1 MTAPDHLRITG
12 PEDILGFI
20 PHSLGYWPENSLVAM
35 TLQGKRLGATLRVD
49 LPVPGGGGAAHGA
62 GGAVGGGASGGGGG
76 SGAGG
81 RGRAVP
87 KRGSGS
93 GRRDP
98 LADFARNV
106 VAYLQADEAAD
117 GSLLAF
123 FTDADADSRRGGQ
136 AWAAL
141 LKELELALEAAGLP
155 LRDAWM
161 IGAEFWRNAYCDDP
175 ECCGTPGRPIE
186 EIRNSR
192 LNAEMVYR
200 GSSVGAVP
208 GAQGANPA
216 PLPVDPAVRA
226 AECGWAEQFAP
237 RRRDR
242 AQFDQVLDVWT
253 MAMQAATGFEHPS
266 GLAPG
271 APSSQAPR
279 ASAPDA
285 GAPDADNHAAGI
297 HPAGTPDAGNHP
309 AGAPEAGKHPAGTPD
324 TGNRPAGNLG
334 PRKTDLNSSDPRTAV
349 LPLQLSPELAGYLR
363 ASLCIPSW
371 RDAVLVMAAAGRTA
385 AEFGAEDFGMFDTEA
400 GPGALTGSMSG
411 SGLRPTPRPLSGP
424 ISGRTAGR
432 TSGRAA
438 GRTADGSSD
447 RLPDRLS
454 GPASRFPSVRGTP
467 LPETPAVGVFAAG
480 AAPVVEAVPGY
491 GEVLLGLA
499 PSVPDWAMMVGLE
512 RVLVRLGALG
522 DGESTAAALTA
533 RGWIEWCRGR
543 GSYADALYRQALQEH
558 PGYRLAELLA
568 ELGRRGTLCGWAARR
583 EAAWQKFAP
592 DAA

>member
-49 LPVPGGGGAAHGA
+49 LPVPGSAGDRGGG
-62 GGAVGGGASGGGGG
+62 SGRGGGG
-76 SGAGG
+76 SRASG
-81 RGRAVP
+81 RGSALP
-87 KRGSGS
+87 KRGSGQ
-93 GRRDP
+93 RDL

-106 VAYLQADEAAD
+106 VAYLQADDLAD

-123 FTDADADSRRGGQ
+123 FTDTDTDSPGGGH
-136 AWAAL
+136 AWAGL

-175 ECCGTPGRPIE
+175 ECCGTRGRPVE
-186 EIRNSR
+186 QIRNSR

-208 GAQGANPA
+208 GAQGTKPA

-226 AECGWAEQFAP
+226 AECGWAEQFSP

-253 MAMQAATGFEHPS
+253 MAMQAATGWEYPPGPPPS
-266 GLAPG
+266 ALAPG
-271 APSSQAPR
+271 TT
-279 ASAPDA
+279 APDA
-285 GAPDADNHAAGI
+285 GMPDAVNQ
-297 HPAGTPDAGNHP
+297 PAVNQP
-309 AGAPEAGKHPAGTPD
+309 AV
-324 TGNRPAGNLG
+324 NQPAGNLD
-334 PRKTDLNSSDPRTAV
+334 PSTFDPSTLEPSSLDPSSLDPLSSDPRAAGQ
-349 LPLQLSPELAGYLR
+349 PLQFSPELAGYLR
-363 ASLCIPSW
+363 ASLCVPSW
-371 RDAVLVMAAAGRTA
+371 RDAVLVMAAAGRSA
-385 AEFGAEDFGMFDTEA
+385 AERGAEDFGMFDAEA
-400 GPGALTGSMSG
+400 GSADLPGTMSVSRLG
-411 SGLRPTPRPLSGP
+411 PTPSPLSG
-424 ISGRTAGR
+424 TV
-432 TSGRAA
+432 
-438 GRTADGSSD
+438 SD
-447 RLPDRLS
+447 RMPDRMS
-454 GPASRFPSVRGTP
+454 DPASRPRSVLGNP
-467 LPETPAVGVFAAG
+467 PPEAPAVGGPAAG
-480 AAPVVEAVPGY
+480 AIPGAEAVAGY

-499 PSVPDWAMMVGLE
+499 PSVPDWTLMVGLQ
-512 RVLVRLGALG
+512 RVLERLGALG
-522 DGESTAAALTA
+522 DGESTAAAVTA

-543 GSYADALYRQALQEH
+543 GSYADALYQQALQEH

>member
-49 LPVPGGGGAAHGA
+49 LPMPGPTGRPSAARGAGGGG
-62 GGAVGGGASGGGGG
+62 GGGRGGGG

-81 RGRAVP
+81 RGGGGGGGSALPR
-87 KRGSGS
+87 RGAGS
-93 GRRDP
+93 GRKD

-106 VAYLQADEAAD
+106 VAYLQADDAAD

-123 FTDADADSRRGGQ
+123 FTETDTDSRGGGQ

-155 LRDAWM
+155 VRDAWM
-161 IGAEFWRNAYCDDP
+161 IGAKFWRNAYCDDP

-186 EIRNSR
+186 QIRNSR
-192 LNAEMVYR
+192 LNAEMVFR

-208 GAQGANPA
+208 GTQGAKPV
-216 PLPVDPAVRA
+216 PLPVDPAVGA
-226 AECGWAEQFAP
+226 AECGWAEQFSP

-253 MAMQAATGFEHPS
+253 MAMQAATGVEH
-266 GLAPG
+266 LADP
-271 APSSQAPR
+271 APSCPSRPAPR
-279 ASAPDA
+279 
-285 GAPDADNHAAGI
+285 
-297 HPAGTPDAGNHP
+297 GTAPDAGNHP
-309 AGAPEAGKHPAGTPD
+309 AGMPD
-324 TGNRPAGNLG
+324 AGNLG
-334 PRKTDLNSSDPRTAV
+334 PSHIDAGQIDPRTVAQ
-349 LPLQLSPELAGYLR
+349 PLQLSPELAGYLR

-385 AEFGAEDFGMFDTEA
+385 AQRGAEDFGMFDTEA
-400 GPGALTGSMSG
+400 GSAAVTGSRPG
-411 SGLRPTPRPLSGP
+411 SGLGPTPTPLPSPLPGP
-424 ISGRTAGR
+424 R
-432 TSGRAA
+432 
-438 GRTADGSSD
+438 SD
-447 RLPDRLS
+447 RMPD
-454 GPASRFPSVRGTP
+454 PASRSTPVPGRP
-467 LPETPAVGVFAAG
+467 LPETPAGGGPASG
-480 AAPVVEAVPGY
+480 AFPVVEAVPGY

-512 RVLVRLGALG
+512 RVLERLGALG
-522 DGESTAAALTA
+522 DGESTAAAATA

>member
-49 LPVPGGGGAAHGA
+49 LPVPGPSGPTGAGRGGRGA
-62 GGAVGGGASGGGGG
+62 GGAASGGGG

-81 RGRAVP
+81 RGNGRTVP
-87 KRGSGS
+87 KRGS

-98 LADFARNV
+98 LAGFARNV
-106 VAYLQADEAAD
+106 AAYLQADDAAD

-123 FTDADADSRRGGQ
+123 FTDAGTDSSGGGH

-155 LRDAWM
+155 VRDAWM

-186 EIRNSR
+186 QIRNSR

-208 GAQGANPA
+208 GAQGARPA
-216 PLPVDPAVRA
+216 PQTVDPAVRA
-226 AECGWAEQFAP
+226 AERGWAEQFSP

-253 MAMQAATGFEHPS
+253 MAMQAATGLEHPP

-271 APSSQAPR
+271 RPVPR
-279 ASAPDA
+279 ATAPD
-285 GAPDADNHAAGI
+285 AGI
-297 HPAGTPDAGNHP
+297 HPAGVPDAGTHP
-309 AGAPEAGKHPAGTPD
+309 VAAPDAGTHHAGAADAGTHA
-324 TGNRPAGNLG
+324 AGGLG
-334 PRKTDLNSSDPRTAV
+334 PSKTDLSSSASKSPA
-349 LPLQLSPELAGYLR
+349 LPLHLSPELAGYLR

-400 GPGALTGSMSG
+400 GSGALTGSMSG
-411 SGLRPTPRPLSGP
+411 SGLGPTPRPPSGP
-424 ISGRTAGR
+424 IAGSTAGG
-432 TSGRAA
+432 TA
-438 GRTADGSSD
+438 GRTADGSSG
-447 RLPDRLS
+447 RLPAHMSD
-454 GPASRFPSVRGTP
+454 PASRSTSVRGTP
-467 LPETPAVGVFAAG
+467 LSEAPAVGGPAAG
-480 AAPVVEAVPGY
+480 AAPVAEAVPGY

-499 PSVPDWAMMVGLE
+499 PSVPDWALLVGLE
-512 RVLVRLGALG
+512 RVLERLGALG
-522 DGESTAAALTA
+522 DGEPTAAAVTA

-583 EAAWQKFAP
+583 EAAWQKFSP

>member
-49 LPVPGGGGAAHGA
+49 LPEPGGGTGRGA
-62 GGAVGGGASGGGGG
+62 GGGRSGGGGG
-76 SGAGG
+76 GSAAGG
-81 RGRAVP
+81 RGSAVP
-87 KRGSGS
+87 KRRSGS
-93 GRRDP
+93 GRRDM
-98 LADFARNV
+98 LAEFARNV
-106 VAYLQADEAAD
+106 VAYLQADDAAD

-123 FTDADADSRRGGQ
+123 FTDTDANTPGKSS
-136 AWAAL
+136 AWAGL

-155 LRDAWM
+155 LRDAWI

-175 ECCGTPGRPIE
+175 EGCGTPGRPVEQIK
-186 EIRNSR
+186 NSR

-208 GAQGANPA
+208 GAQGTHPA

-226 AECGWAEQFAP
+226 AECGWAEQFSP

-242 AQFDQVLDVWT
+242 TQFDQVLDVWT
-253 MAMQAATGFEHPS
+253 MAMQAGTVRENPPGPAQS
-266 GLAPG
+266 ALAPG
-271 APSSQAPR
+271 AAI
-279 ASAPDA
+279 PDA
-285 GAPDADNHAAGI
+285 GP
-297 HPAGTPDAGNHP
+297 PDAGNHP
-309 AGAPEAGKHPAGTPD
+309 AG
-324 TGNRPAGNLG
+324 NLD
-334 PRKTDLNSSDPRTAV
+334 PTNFDPRTAAQ
-349 LPLQLSPELAGYLR
+349 PLQLSPELAGYLR

-371 RDAVLVMAAAGRTA
+371 RDAVLVMAAAGRSA
-385 AEFGAEDFGMFDTEA
+385 AECGAEDFGMFDAEA
-400 GPGALTGSMSG
+400 GSDAFPRSTFGSRLG
-411 SGLRPTPRPLSGP
+411 PTPSPLSGP
-424 ISGRTAGR
+424 MSDRMPDR
-432 TSGRAA
+432 TS
-438 GRTADGSSD
+438 D
-447 RLPDRLS
+447 
-454 GPASRFPSVRGTP
+454 PASRSMSVPGSP
-467 LPETPAVGVFAAG
+467 LPEASATGGPATGTV
-480 AAPVVEAVPGY
+480 PVAEAVPGY

-499 PSVPDWAMMVGLE
+499 PSVPDWTLMVGLE
-512 RVLVRLGALG
+512 RVLERLGGLG
-522 DGESTAAALTA
+522 DGESTAAAVTA

-568 ELGRRGTLCGWAARR
+568 ELGRRGALCGWAARR

>member
-49 LPVPGGGGAAHGA
+49 LPEPGGGSDRSDMLA
-62 GGAVGGGASGGGGG
+62 G
-76 SGAGG
+76 
-81 RGRAVP
+81 
-87 KRGSGS
+87 
-93 GRRDP
+93 
-98 LADFARNV
+98 FARNV
-106 VAYLQADEAAD
+106 VTYLQADDAAD

-123 FTDADADSRRGGQ
+123 FTDADADADAGTDADSAGDGNP
-136 AWAAL
+136 WAAL

-155 LRDAWM
+155 VRDAWI
-161 IGAEFWRNAYCDDP
+161 IGTEFWRNAHCSDP
-175 ECCGTPGRPIE
+175 ECCGMPGRPVE
-186 EIRNSR
+186 QIRNSR

-208 GAQGANPA
+208 GAQGTTPA
-216 PLPVDPAVRA
+216 PLPVDPAVSL

-253 MAMQAATGFEHPS
+253 MALQAAIGPEQVPVPT
-266 GLAPG
+266 PG
-271 APSSQAPR
+271 DAAKG
-279 ASAPDA
+279 AVPDA
-285 GAPDADNHAAGI
+285 GITGS
-297 HPAGTPDAGNHP
+297 
-309 AGAPEAGKHPAGTPD
+309 GAP
-324 TGNRPAGNLG
+324 
-334 PRKTDLNSSDPRTAV
+334 DPRTAGRS
-349 LPLQLSPELAGYLR
+349 LQLSPELAGYLR

-371 RDAVLVMAAAGRTA
+371 RDAVLVMTAAGRSA
-385 AEFGAEDFGMFDTEA
+385 AERGAEDFGMFDPD
-400 GPGALTGSMSG
+400 PGSTVLPGNMPAQRPG
-411 SGLRPTPRPLSGP
+411 PTPSPLPGP
-424 ISGRTAGR
+424 MSGRTSCSR
-432 TSGRAA
+432 SVPRIP
-438 GRTADGSSD
+438 
-447 RLPDRLS
+447 LPDASAS
-454 GPASRFPSVRGTP
+454 GGP
-467 LPETPAVGVFAAG
+467 AAG
-480 AAPVVEAVPGY
+480 AVPAAEAVPGY

-499 PSVPDWAMMVGLE
+499 PSVPDWTLMVGLE
-512 RVLVRLGALG
+512 RVLERLGGLG
-522 DGESTAAALTA
+522 DGEPTAAAVTA

-543 GSYADALYRQALQEH
+543 GSYADALYRQALQGH

>member
-49 LPVPGGGGAAHGA
+49 LPLPGGGGAARAA
-62 GGAVGGGASGGGGG
+62 GGAVGGGASGGGGGSGG

-93 GRRDP
+93 GRKDP

-106 VAYLQADEAAD
+106 VAYLQADEVAD

-123 FTDADADSRRGGQ
+123 FTDTDADSRRGGQ

-175 ECCGTPGRPIE
+175 ACCGTPGRPIE

-208 GAQGANPA
+208 GAQGTNPA
-216 PLPVDPAVRA
+216 PLSVDPAVRA
-226 AECGWAEQFAP
+226 AERGWAEQFSP

-253 MAMQAATGFEHPS
+253 MAMQAASDLEHPP

-271 APSSQAPR
+271 APAPS

-285 GAPDADNHAAGI
+285 GRPDAGNHAAGI
-297 HPAGTPDAGNHP
+297 HHAGTPDAGNHA
-309 AGAPEAGKHPAGTPD
+309 AGIHHAGTPEAGKHPAG
-324 TGNRPAGNLG
+324 NLSLS
-334 PRKTDLNSSDPRTAV
+334 KTDLNSSDPRTAA
-349 LPLQLSPELAGYLR
+349 LPLQLSSELAGYLR

-371 RDAVLVMAAAGRTA
+371 RDAVLVMGAAGRCA

-411 SGLRPTPRPLSGP
+411 SGLGPTPRPLPGP
-424 ISGRTAGR
+424 ISGRTGH
-432 TSGRAA
+432 
-438 GRTADGSSD
+438 TADGSSD
-447 RLPDRLS
+447 RLSDHLPN
-454 GPASRFPSVRGTP
+454 PASGNTSVRGTAP
-467 LPETPAVGVFAAG
+467 PETAVGGSAAG

-499 PSVPDWAMMVGLE
+499 PSVPDWAMMGGLD
-512 RVLVRLGALG
+512 RVLERLGALG
-522 DGESTAAALTA
+522 DGESTAAAVTA

-543 GSYADALYRQALQEH
+543 GSYADALYQQALQEH

>member
-1 MTAPDHLRITG
+1 MTASDHLRITG

-49 LPVPGGGGAAHGA
+49 LPVPGGGGAARGP
-62 GGAVGGGASGGGGG
+62 GGGVGGGASGGGGG
-76 SGAGG
+76 GDYGAGG
-81 RGRAVP
+81 PGRAVP
-87 KRGSGS
+87 KRRSGS

-106 VAYLQADEAAD
+106 VAYLQADDAAD

-123 FTDADADSRRGGQ
+123 FTDTDSDSPGGGH

-141 LKELELALEAAGLP
+141 LQELELALEAAGLP

-186 EIRNSR
+186 QIRNSR

-208 GAQGANPA
+208 GAERANPA

-226 AECGWAEQFAP
+226 AEWGWAEQFSP

-253 MAMQAATGFEHPS
+253 MAMQAAS
-266 GLAPG
+266 GLEHLPG
-271 APSSQAPR
+271 PAPSRPAPR
-279 ASAPDA
+279 ATAPETGAPDA
-285 GAPDADNHAAGI
+285 GNQS
-297 HPAGTPDAGNHP
+297 AGNQS
-309 AGAPEAGKHPAGTPD
+309 
-324 TGNRPAGNLG
+324 AGNLG
-334 PRKTDLNSSDPRTAV
+334 SRTDPGSSDPRTAA

-371 RDAVLVMAAAGRTA
+371 RDAVLVMAAAGRAA

-400 GPGALTGSMSG
+400 GSGELTGSVSG
-411 SGLRPTPRPLSGP
+411 SGLGPTPSPLSGP
-424 ISGRTAGR
+424 MSGRTAGR
-432 TSGRAA
+432 I
-438 GRTADGSSD
+438 ADGSAD
-447 RLPDRLS
+447 RLPDRLPD
-454 GPASRFPSVRGTP
+454 PASGSTSIEGTP
-467 LPETPAVGVFAAG
+467 LPEAPAVGGSAAG
-480 AAPVVEAVPGY
+480 AAPVAEAVPGY

-499 PSVPDWAMMVGLE
+499 PSVPDWTLMVGLE
-512 RVLVRLGALG
+512 RVLERLGALG
-522 DGESTAAALTA
+522 DGESTAAAVTA